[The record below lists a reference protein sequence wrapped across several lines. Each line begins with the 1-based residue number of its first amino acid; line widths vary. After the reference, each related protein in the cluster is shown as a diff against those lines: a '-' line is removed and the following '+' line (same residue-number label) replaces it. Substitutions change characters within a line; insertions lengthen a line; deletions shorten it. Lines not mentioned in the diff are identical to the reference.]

1 MEEYMQYRV
10 LFLSIVAVL
19 LGTWILMGQGKPHSL
34 KAELTGYE
42 EVPATISSPASGD
55 FEARVDSSETQ
66 LSYVLQYSGFTV
78 AVTQAHIH
86 FGARATLGGIS
97 IWLCGSATNPG
108 PAGTPLCPQ
117 GGAGGTVI
125 RTVTAA
131 DVVGP
136 AGQGIAAGEFAEIL
150 KAMRA
155 GAAYANVHTSTFT
168 GGEIRG
174 QIRGNVQP

>member
-1 MEEYMQYRV
+1 MRYGI
-10 LFLSIVAVL
+10 LFFSVVGIL
-19 LGTWILMGQGKPHSL
+19 LGTWILMGQGKPRSL
-34 KAELTGYE
+34 KAELDGYE
-42 EVPATISSPASGD
+42 EVPATLSSPASGE
-55 FEARVDSSETQ
+55 FQAQVDSSETQ

-78 AVTQAHIH
+78 PITQGHIH
-86 FGARATLGGIS
+86 FGSRATLGGIS

-117 GGAGGTVI
+117 GEGTVI

-136 AGQGIAAGEFAEIL
+136 AGQGIAAGEFAEIV

-155 GAAYANVHTSTFT
+155 GAAYANVHTTAFP

>member
-1 MEEYMQYRV
+1 MRYRV
-10 LFLSIVAVL
+10 LFLSLVVIL
-19 LGTWILMGQGKPHSL
+19 LGTWMLMGQGRPHSL

-42 EVPATISSPASGD
+42 EVPASLSSPATGE
-55 FEARVDSSETQ
+55 FQAQVDSSETEFT
-66 LSYVLQYSGFTV
+66 YVLQYSGFTV
-78 AVTQAHIH
+78 PITQAHIH

-97 IWLCGSATNPG
+97 IWLCGTAALPG
-108 PAGTPLCPQ
+108 PPGTPLCPQ
-117 GGAGGTVI
+117 GAGTVI

-131 DVVGP
+131 QVVGP

-150 KAMRA
+150 DAMQA
-155 GAAYANVHTSTFT
+155 GVAYANIHTMTFP

>member
-1 MEEYMQYRV
+1 MRYKI
-10 LFLSIVAVL
+10 LFLLVVAIL

-34 KAELTGYE
+34 SADLVGYE
-42 EVPATISSPASGD
+42 EVPSTISSPASGD
-55 FEARVDSSETQ
+55 FRAQVDSSETQ

-78 AVTQAHIH
+78 GVTQAHIH

-97 IWLCGSATNPG
+97 IWLCGSGTNPG

-117 GGAGGTVI
+117 GQGTVI

-136 AGQGIAAGEFAEIL
+136 AGQGIAPGEFAEIL

-155 GAAYANVHTSTFT
+155 GAAYANVHTTAFT

>member
-1 MEEYMQYRV
+1 MRYRI
-10 LFLSIVAVL
+10 LFLSVVGIL
-19 LGTWILMGQGKPHSL
+19 LGTLILIGQGKPHSL

-42 EVPATISSPASGD
+42 EVPASLSSPASGE
-55 FEARVDSSETQ
+55 FQAQVDSSETE
-66 LSYVLQYSGFTV
+66 LTYVLQYSGFTV
-78 AVTQAHIH
+78 PITQAHIH

-97 IWLCGSATNPG
+97 IWLCGSATNSG
-108 PAGTPLCPQ
+108 PVGTPLCPQ
-117 GGAGGTVI
+117 NAGTVV

-150 KAMRA
+150 AAMRA
-155 GAAYANVHTSTFT
+155 GVAYANIHTSAFP

>member
-1 MEEYMQYRV
+1 MRHRI
-10 LFLSIVAVL
+10 LFLSIVGIL
-19 LGTWILMGQGKPHSL
+19 LGTLILIGQGKPHSL

-42 EVPATISSPASGD
+42 EVPASLSSPASGE
-55 FEARVDSSETQ
+55 FQAQVDSSETE
-66 LSYVLQYSGFTV
+66 LTYVLQYSGFTV
-78 AVTQAHIH
+78 PITQAHIH

-97 IWLCGSATNPG
+97 IWLCGSGTNPG

-117 GGAGGTVI
+117 SAGTVI

-131 DVVGP
+131 NVVGP

-150 KAMRA
+150 DAMQA
-155 GAAYANVHTSTFT
+155 GVAYANVHTSAFP